1 MFPVFPGNQN
11 CHYLRTMLQSIIQ
24 GAEGAKSFEI
34 EFQNGN
40 AGGTLNGK
48 PFQWDVLQTGPST
61 WHVLLNE
68 VSYTIVLDA
77 HDTDNHAY
85 TLSVNGKQVIVS
97 TLDKMQLLL
106 KSMGIDHTASA
117 KLNEVKAPMP
127 GLVLRIEV
135 EEGQA
140 VHKGDNLLVLEAMKM
155 ENMIKAPGDAIIGK
169 IRVNPGVAVEKNQV
183 LIQFS

>member
-1 MFPVFPGNQN
+1 
-11 CHYLRTMLQSIIQ
+11 MLQSIIQ
-24 GAEGAKSFEI
+24 GAEGAKSFDV
-34 EFQNGN
+34 EFLNGY
-40 AGGTLNGK
+40 AGGTLNGT

-61 WHVLLNE
+61 WHVLFNE

-77 HDTDNHAY
+77 HDADNHAY
-85 TLSVNGKQVIVS
+85 SLSVNGKQVFVS

-106 KSMGIDHTASA
+106 KSMGIDHAAST

-140 VHKGDNLLVLEAMKM
+140 VRKGDNLLVLEAMKM
-155 ENMIKAPGDAIIGK
+155 ENMIKAPGDAVIGK
-169 IRVNPGVAVEKNQV
+169 IRVNPGIAVEKNQV